1 MEGEGIM
8 KRRISMVLAVVC
20 LVLSMSTVSNAA
32 ASEGAMAHTNAVGGT
47 GGIQPYYENTAN
59 VSSGI
64 KIEGNTAYCISE
76 VSAKKLC
83 FINIVMRL
91 QRKEGDSWHTI
102 VSWVGSSA
110 NAGSKVMSK
119 SHTLSTRGTYRT
131 YAIFTVGGEEV
142 TCGSNLATY

>member
-1 MEGEGIM
+1 M
-8 KRRISMVLAVVC
+8 KRRISMVMAVVC

-32 ASEGAMAHTNAVGGT
+32 ANEDAAAHANAAGGVS
-47 GGIQPYYENTAN
+47 GIQPYYENTSTI
-59 VSSGI
+59 SSGI
-64 KIEGNTAYCISE
+64 KIEGNTAYCIAD

-91 QRKEGDSWHTI
+91 QRKEGSSWHTI

-131 YAIFTVGGEEV
+131 YAICTVGGEEV
-142 TCGSNLATY
+142 TCASGTATY